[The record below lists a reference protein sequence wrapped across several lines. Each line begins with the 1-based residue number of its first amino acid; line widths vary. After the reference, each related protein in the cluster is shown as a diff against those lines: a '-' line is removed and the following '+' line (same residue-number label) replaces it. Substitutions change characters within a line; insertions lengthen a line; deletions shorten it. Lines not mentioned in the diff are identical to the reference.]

1 MKNTKTHK
9 KMARF
14 IGFIAT
20 VSIAAVLT
28 SLLVGS
34 NLIWAQALDA
44 KPTDTST
51 VVAAVQDTKEP
62 SAVENL
68 KATPGD
74 GQVQLTWDSATDN
87 VGVIGYKIYRG
98 TRSVKTS
105 EDQYDLP
112 AIPVGNVKSY
122 TVKNLTNGQAYY
134 FSITA
139 LDAAK
144 NESLDYALEAHATP
158 KEGLHLASIEDNGK
172 APEVKDVRAE
182 DIITVTVEFSEPVKL
197 PEEHP
202 ASAFTIEKTLDKSRL
217 QVQKAEIDARD
228 ETGQTVVLTTAP
240 QQKNVEYMVTVGIE
254 VQDYFNNPVMSGTS
268 DTGTFDGSDKQN
280 ERVAPPP
287 SQPDTQAPSVT
298 AGSADYSNRVTV
310 SFSEPVK
317 LPENPLGFFSIHK
330 KGTPQVLKVLNVSLS
345 VDKQTV
351 YVSTDPQQAA
361 EYEVR
366 VTGVKDLAG
375 NSVDVKANSVTFI
388 GKTTGITDLIPPE
401 DIINLFARI
410 KDAEKNIVELRWKP
424 GKNSAKDL
432 QDQILYQ
439 SDDRGG
445 KAFGDGTSLGS
456 TTVALEV
463 QDLQAG
469 NWYTFKVTSK
479 DENGNESK
487 GALRSI
493 YLPQTGPGAIAAG
506 ITSLVMGWY
515 SRRKKK

>member
-1 MKNTKTHK
+1 MRNKTHK
-9 KMARF
+9 KILKFA
-14 IGFIAT
+14 AT
-20 VSIAAVLT
+20 VMVAAVLT
-28 SLLVGS
+28 SLLAGLS
-34 NLIWAQALDA
+34 LTSAQAIEPG
-44 KPTDTST
+44 PTGTT
-51 VVAAVQDTKEP
+51 AIATATADTKEP

-74 GQVQLTWDSATDN
+74 GQVQLTWDNSTDN
-87 VGVIGYKIYRG
+87 VGVTGYKIYRG
-98 TRSVKTS
+98 THSVKTS

-134 FSITA
+134 FSLTA
-139 LDAAK
+139 LDAAG

-172 APEVKDVRAE
+172 APEVKDVKTE
-182 DIITVTVEFSEPVKL
+182 DVITVTVEFSEPVKL

-202 ASAFTIEKTLDKSRL
+202 ASAFTIQKTLDKARL

-228 ETGQTVVLTTAP
+228 ESGVTVLLTTAP
-240 QQKNVEYMVTVGIE
+240 QQKDVEYMVTAGIE
-254 VQDYFNNPVMSGTS
+254 VQDYFNNPVISGTS

-280 ERVAPPP
+280 ERVTPPP
-287 SQPDTQAPSVT
+287 SSSPDTQAPSVT

-317 LPENPLGFFSIHK
+317 LPENPLNNFSIHK
-330 KGTPQVLKVLNVSLS
+330 KGTQQVLKVLNVSLS

-351 YVSTDPQQAA
+351 YVSTDPQQAV

-375 NSVDVKANSVTFI
+375 NSVDVKANSVTFT

-401 DIINLFARI
+401 DVTNLIARI

-424 GKNSAKDL
+424 SKNSAKDL
-432 QDQILYQ
+432 QDQVLYQ
-439 SDDRGG
+439 SDDRSG

-487 GALRSI
+487 GALRSV